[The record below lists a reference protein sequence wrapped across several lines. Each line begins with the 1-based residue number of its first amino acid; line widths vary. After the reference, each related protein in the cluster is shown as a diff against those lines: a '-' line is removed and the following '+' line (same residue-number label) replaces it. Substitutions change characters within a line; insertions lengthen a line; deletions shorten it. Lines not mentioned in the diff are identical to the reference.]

1 MKFNEVISF
10 IELRENVSKKNIL
23 AGLDMMS
30 NTNELVKKHDFKR
43 FLRFIV
49 PYVPNFTQEQN
60 LDLYNF
66 FNNVYRSRLGFE
78 PIMPSKTP
86 WDENDYNNSERADE
100 VLQQLAF
107 VKGDEWEHQ
116 LPGDDAEAMV
126 VKELLQAYKRHKAK
140 SEQEEFEAY
149 TSTSNLPDSPPRG
162 FWVTKDGKFIIV
174 QKMYDHDAALIKNYP
189 ELFRGMMGSAL
200 LDKAVKLGFIRMG
213 KIGNNYGLSDTR
225 FTSSTARKTAKDI
238 ALHYQMGV
246 EDDFEGL

>member
-1 MKFNEVISF
+1 MKFNDVISF

-23 AGLDMMS
+23 AGLDMMA
-30 NTNELVKKHDFKR
+30 NTYELAKKNDFKR

-49 PYVPNFTQEQN
+49 PYLPNFTQEQN

-66 FNNVYRSRLGFE
+66 FTDVYRISIGFN
-78 PIMPSKTP
+78 PLMPSKTP
-86 WDENDYNNSERADE
+86 WHEWSYSDSEKADE
-100 VLQQLAF
+100 ILGQLAW

-116 LPGDDAEAMV
+116 LPDDSAEAAV
-126 VKELLQAYKRHKAK
+126 VRELLQAYKKHKAK

-149 TSTSNLPDSPPRG
+149 TSTANLPDSPPRG

-174 QKMYDHDAALIKNYP
+174 QRMYDHDAALIKNYP

-225 FTSSTARKTAKDI
+225 FTSSTAKKTAKDI